1 MRGMTIP
8 MAAML
13 MAVLA
18 GCATGSGREP
28 PPVNV
33 NTRTLPAAA
42 SAAAEAETP
51 LGRALTDAVN
61 RWRAERGAAALRTD
75 ATLERAAAVHAA
87 DMAQRDY
94 FGHHNPD
101 GQGPRERVLAVDP
114 DFSASLSENIHRL
127 DGAGYAATSDAALAM
142 AIVEGW
148 SRSPQHR
155 RIMQSA
161 AATRSGVGV
170 ARTGTRIIAVQVYA
184 GD

>member
-75 ATLERAAAVHAA
+75 ATLQRAAAVHAA

-127 DGAGYAATSDAALAM
+127 DGASCNRRRRPAAVSALRGPAHGSSPCRSMPATEAAPDSIAGNDPQM
-142 AIVEGW
+142 TC
-148 SRSPQHR
+148 SPHR
-155 RIMQSA
+155 IP
-161 AATRSGVGV
+161 
-170 ARTGTRIIAVQVYA
+170 
-184 GD
+184 